1 MLDGERERES
11 LYPSVCRRVRLSV
24 GLSAFPLFCFLAVD
38 RHVHC
43 LLGIEVKVKTDRIW
57 AICNTSLGPL
67 GRSRAEDLR
76 DLSVS
81 HLLYESATLSASFGA
96 SSLNQTGA
104 FQVSPAWKDRFILSI
119 QLFGIA
125 VPWDSWSA
133 ERKRSFV
140 LTFLD
145 LL

>member
-1 MLDGERERES
+1 M
-11 LYPSVCRRVRLSV
+11 
-24 GLSAFPLFCFLAVD
+24 
-38 RHVHC
+38 
-43 LLGIEVKVKTDRIW
+43 
-57 AICNTSLGPL
+57 
-67 GRSRAEDLR
+67 
-76 DLSVS
+76 S

-140 LTFLD
+140 LTFFRFAVMAQSKQTEIGFFICCSHNIGEPGTSLVLFPPTRGSCELPRNATHEACVVLTYTLVLGYD
-145 LL
+145 VWERMIPH